1 MSRDFLKLGDK
12 SVGGGGRALFT
23 EETLVGCEAY
33 LGWPVD
39 AYRIFVPVSGEAGIE
54 GDQNPFEHLVISVLA
69 MESGLVNSD
78 RMLADMTCL
87 PEDFVHDIVLRL
99 TEKGVICEDRHRL
112 TDDFRAKYQE
122 ANANS
127 DEIEATELQTA
138 FVFRDAVTGRML
150 PNIEFLGDKPIET
163 LDYDTVAKRHP
174 IMVRRAHQV
183 FPPPNSKDVRR
194 VIADMRR
201 RGRDYGVL
209 INIPSYARCDIIEA
223 PEQYYLLCPIGV
235 RRSDGEERIGDPFGM
250 GYSLVLEAA
259 FEQALADDDRLLER
273 ITEWKFRLEQSE
285 EELNDIMSENLLP
298 YNSKH
303 IESAYPHL
311 ASAMRLAYTRN
322 NMRDLYAAL
331 EWGFYYHLAEDAQ
344 AIVSSV
350 NSMSASE
357 FTKAVNHTL
366 SRLGWENKKVPCAKP
381 VQGKIIDF
389 ETGRN
394 TEFLVTLAIML
405 ACEGGKGTLLDRLN
419 KEFGVGFLKMMFAM
433 LEWRD
438 TKRHGAKLDRSQD
451 IAFDEARPFA
461 EKVLRLTLSDIQFA
475 EGAVLPTDNDTKTD
489 EKLKATN
496 NLHAIYGRRAV
507 RKFPGEVKEHLL
519 EAQKEWN
526 KTGPDDNVVD
536 AVVEVGAAMQAMLV
550 HVLGDYSAPKV
561 ENPVNA
567 AKSRALEAGFSGFPE
582 EVYGR
587 IKPDRIRNALRGQIS
602 TLGVAGVVLALCAD
616 ENSLSAIAER
626 MPELFAFVAEVH
638 EVSGHGGKSV
648 VLNYDQRL
656 RWQKSAKAFFETL
669 LEVYHGQE

>member
-12 SVGGGGRALFT
+12 PIGVGGRALFT
-23 EETLVGCEAY
+23 EETLVGREAY

-39 AYRIFVPVSGEAGIE
+39 AYRIFVPVSGEDGIE
-54 GDQNPFEHLVISVLA
+54 GDQNPFERLVISVLA
-69 MESGLVNSD
+69 MENALVNSD

-99 TEKGVICEDRHRL
+99 TGKGVICEDRLRL
-112 TDDFRAKYQE
+112 TSDFRAKYLK
-122 ANANS
+122 AKANS

-150 PNIEFLGDKPIET
+150 PNIKLLGDKPIET
-163 LDYDTVAKRHP
+163 LDYDTVAKRRP
-174 IMVRRAHQV
+174 IMIRRAQQT
-183 FPPPNSKDVRR
+183 FPPPNAKDVRR

-201 RGRDYGVL
+201 RGRDYGGV

-259 FEQALADDDRLLER
+259 FEQALADDNRLLEK
-273 ITEWKFRLEQSE
+273 ITEWKSRLEQSDD
-285 EELNDIMSENLLP
+285 ELNEKASEKQLP
-298 YNSKH
+298 YNGKH

-311 ASAMRLAYTRN
+311 ASALRLAYTRN
-322 NMRDLYAAL
+322 NIRDLYAAL

-344 AIVSSV
+344 AIVLSV

-366 SRLGWENKKVPCAKP
+366 ARLGWENQRAPSVKP
-381 VQGKIIDF
+381 VPGKIIDF

-394 TEFLVTLAIML
+394 TEFPVTLAIML

-419 KEFGVGFLKMMFAM
+419 KEFGAGFLKKMFAM
-433 LEWRD
+433 RELRD

-451 IAFDEARPFA
+451 IAFDEVRPFA

-475 EGAVLPTDNDTKTD
+475 EGAVLPTDNDAKTD

-496 NLHAIYGRRAV
+496 DLHAIYGRKAV
-507 RKFPGEVKEHLL
+507 REFPGEVKEHLL

-526 KTGPDDNVVD
+526 KTGAEDNVVD

-561 ENPVNA
+561 ENAVKA
-567 AKSRALEAGFSGFPE
+567 AKCRALGAGFSDFPE
-582 EVYGR
+582 DVYGG
-587 IKPDRIRNALRGQIS
+587 IKPDRIRNGLRGQIS
-602 TLGVAGVVLALCAD
+602 TLGVAGVILALCAD
-616 ENSLSAIAER
+616 EDSLSAVAGR
-626 MPELFAFVAEVH
+626 MPELFAFIAEAH
-638 EVSGHGGKSV
+638 HVSGHGGKSV
-648 VLNYDQRL
+648 FLDDDQR
-656 RWQKSAKAFFETL
+656 RAWQKSVKKFIETL
-669 LEVYHGQE
+669 MEVYNG